1 MQGKYTEQDGEEG
14 FLLLLTQL
22 FNLFIF
28 GGGGEGGGEALRS
41 NENSMAARKLV
52 RKPAVGQTS
61 LLDTI

>member
-28 GGGGEGGGEALRS
+28 FWGGRGGEALRS

>member
-1 MQGKYTEQDGEEG
+1 MQGKQTEQDGEEG

-22 FNLFIF
+22 FSVFF
-28 GGGGEGGGEALRS
+28 FFWGGEALRS

>member
-1 MQGKYTEQDGEEG
+1 MQGKQTEQDGEEG

-22 FNLFIF
+22 FSVFFFL
-28 GGGGEGGGEALRS
+28 GGGEALRS

>member
-1 MQGKYTEQDGEEG
+1 MQGKQTEQDGEEG

-22 FNLFIF
+22 FSVFF
-28 GGGGEGGGEALRS
+28 FGGGEALRS